1 MTLFISVLGLS
12 GLVVFGVLGALFHI
26 EREATKALRRPIF
39 MVRQQVAW
47 KYAYCLIS
55 DFLVAL

>member
-12 GLVVFGVLGALFHI
+12 GLVAFGVLGALFHI

-39 MVRQQVAW
+39 MVRQQIAW
-47 KYAYCLIS
+47 KYA
-55 DFLVAL
+55 